1 MFGTI
6 FNGSDDRCGPIN
18 LMATPNIICK
28 NSSYQQST
36 FKLQENS
43 VDFQKVHQISIY
55 VQHDEHV
62 QQVIDEQF
70 LVQCWKGMAQG
81 LVSYQDG
88 FSNFVDKT
96 LSRSMTAAS
105 TASKAS
111 SDSEA
116 KPKPNI
122 SSNSDQSNLKIS
134 IVKCG
139 SQVIFKWRKL
149 IFDEDRGFN
158 IKFDFGIVRGTFEQY
173 CRIHFMNKFGTGFK
187 V

>member
-1 MFGTI
+1 M
-6 FNGSDDRCGPIN
+6 
-18 LMATPNIICK
+18 
-28 NSSYQQST
+28 
-36 FKLQENS
+36 
-43 VDFQKVHQISIY
+43 DFQKVHQISIY

-105 TASKAS
+105 TAS

-116 KPKPNI
+116 KPKPNV
-122 SSNSDQSNLKIS
+122 SSNSDQSNLKILV
-134 IVKCG
+134 VKCR
-139 SQVIFKWRKL
+139 SQVISNWRKVN
-149 IFDEDRGFN
+149 IWWEEFN
-158 IKFDFGIVRGTFEQY
+158 IKFVFGIVRGTFEI
-173 CRIHFMNKFGTGFK
+173 IHNILAHKQFPDTFYEQIWYR
-187 V
+187 

>member
-1 MFGTI
+1 M
-6 FNGSDDRCGPIN
+6 
-18 LMATPNIICK
+18 
-28 NSSYQQST
+28 
-36 FKLQENS
+36 
-43 VDFQKVHQISIY
+43 DFQKVHQISIY

-105 TASKAS
+105 TASTAS

-134 IVKCG
+134 VVKCR
-139 SQVIFKWRKL
+139 SQVISNWGK
-149 IFDEDRGFN
+149 IN
-158 IKFDFGIVRGTFEQY
+158 I
-173 CRIHFMNKFGTGFK
+173 
-187 V
+187 

>member
-6 FNGSDDRCGPIN
+6 FNASDDRCDPIN

-70 LVQCWKGMAQG
+70 LVQCWKGMSQG

-105 TASKAS
+105 TAS
-111 SDSEA
+111 SE
-116 KPKPNI
+116 PNV
-122 SSNSDQSNLKIS
+122 SSNSDQSNLKI
-134 IVKCG
+134 
-139 SQVIFKWRKL
+139 F
-149 IFDEDRGFN
+149 
-158 IKFDFGIVRGTFEQY
+158 
-173 CRIHFMNKFGTGFK
+173 
-187 V
+187 

>member
-1 MFGTI
+1 M
-6 FNGSDDRCGPIN
+6 
-18 LMATPNIICK
+18 
-28 NSSYQQST
+28 
-36 FKLQENS
+36 
-43 VDFQKVHQISIY
+43 DFQKVHQISIY

-105 TASKAS
+105 TAS

-139 SQVIFKWRKL
+139 SQVISKWRK
-149 IFDEDRGFN
+149 INIWWEDFN
-158 IKFDFGIVRGTFEQY
+158 IRFVFGIVRGTFEI
-173 CRIHFMNKFGTGFK
+173 IHNILAHKQLK
-187 V
+187 KNVSSN

>member
-1 MFGTI
+1 M
-6 FNGSDDRCGPIN
+6 
-18 LMATPNIICK
+18 
-28 NSSYQQST
+28 
-36 FKLQENS
+36 
-43 VDFQKVHQISIY
+43 DFQKVHQISIY

-105 TASKAS
+105 TAS

-134 IVKCG
+134 VVKCR
-139 SQVIFKWRKL
+139 SQVISNWGK
-149 IFDEDRGFN
+149 IN
-158 IKFDFGIVRGTFEQY
+158 I
-173 CRIHFMNKFGTGFK
+173 
-187 V
+187 

>member
-1 MFGTI
+1 M
-6 FNGSDDRCGPIN
+6 
-18 LMATPNIICK
+18 
-28 NSSYQQST
+28 
-36 FKLQENS
+36 
-43 VDFQKVHQISIY
+43 DFQKVHQISIY

-105 TASKAS
+105 TAS

-116 KPKPNI
+116 KPKPNV
-122 SSNSDQSNLKIS
+122 SSNSDQSNLKIL
-134 IVKCG
+134 IVKCR
-139 SQVIFKWRKL
+139 SQVISNWRKVN
-149 IFDEDRGFN
+149 IWWEEFN
-158 IKFDFGIVRGTFEQY
+158 IKFVFGIVRGTFEI
-173 CRIHFMNKFGTGFK
+173 IHNILAHKQFPDTFYEQIWYK
-187 V
+187 

>member
-1 MFGTI
+1 
-6 FNGSDDRCGPIN
+6 
-18 LMATPNIICK
+18 MATPNIICK
-28 NSSYQQST
+28 NSSSFPYQGST

-105 TASKAS
+105 TAS
-111 SDSEA
+111 SDDEA
-116 KPKPNI
+116 KPKPNV
-122 SSNSDQSNLKIS
+122 SSNPNQSNLKIS
-134 IVKCG
+134 SSVQIISKAPPP
-139 SQVIFKWRKL
+139 
-149 IFDEDRGFN
+149 
-158 IKFDFGIVRGTFEQY
+158 
-173 CRIHFMNKFGTGFK
+173 
-187 V
+187 

>member
-1 MFGTI
+1 M
-6 FNGSDDRCGPIN
+6 
-18 LMATPNIICK
+18 
-28 NSSYQQST
+28 
-36 FKLQENS
+36 
-43 VDFQKVHQISIY
+43 DFQKVHQISIY

-105 TASKAS
+105 TAS

-116 KPKPNI
+116 KPKPNV

-134 IVKCG
+134 IVKCR
-139 SQVIFKWRKL
+139 SQVISIWGKINIWWG
-149 IFDEDRGFN
+149 EFN
-158 IKFDFGIVRGTFEQY
+158 IKFVFGIVRGTFEI
-173 CRIHFMNKFGTGFK
+173 IHNILAIAGYILWANLVQVTKFKMYKF
-187 V
+187 

>member
-1 MFGTI
+1 M
-6 FNGSDDRCGPIN
+6 
-18 LMATPNIICK
+18 
-28 NSSYQQST
+28 
-36 FKLQENS
+36 
-43 VDFQKVHQISIY
+43 DFQKVHQISIY

-105 TASKAS
+105 TAS

-116 KPKPNI
+116 KPKPNV
-122 SSNSDQSNLKIS
+122 SSNSDQSNLKIL
-134 IVKCG
+134 IVKCR
-139 SQVIFKWRKL
+139 SQVISNWRKVN
-149 IFDEDRGFN
+149 IWWEEFN
-158 IKFDFGIVRGTFEQY
+158 IKFVFGIVRGTFEI
-173 CRIHFMNKFGTGFK
+173 IHNILAHKQFPDTFYEQIWYR
-187 V
+187 